1 MVSISS
7 ETVNESTFDLVTNGT
22 SAGLTG
28 EFEPIENISL
38 DSKTFFYDLNYSL
51 TGTPFCKWAKQKSDS
66 VYDGTGM
73 LVHQAAHSF
82 EKWFKVFPE
91 TNSVIKDLES
101 MRE

>member
-1 MVSISS
+1 MVPQQ
-7 ETVNESTFDLVTNGT
+7 DLLVTLN
-22 SAGLTG
+22 LLKI
-28 EFEPIENISL
+28 FQL

-51 TGTPFCKWAKQKSDS
+51 TGTPFVNGQNRNLIMSMM
-66 VYDGTGM
+66 GTGM

-82 EKWFKVFPE
+82 EKWFNVFPE